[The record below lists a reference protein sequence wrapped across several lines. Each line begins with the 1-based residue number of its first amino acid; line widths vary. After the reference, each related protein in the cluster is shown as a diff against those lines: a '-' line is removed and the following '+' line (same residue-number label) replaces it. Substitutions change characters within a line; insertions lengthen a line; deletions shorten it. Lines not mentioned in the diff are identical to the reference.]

1 MMRRPFIALI
11 SALLLTI
18 VTPLTA
24 QETVAVQVTQ
34 GDLAFSFAPDIA
46 LTVAVA
52 QLDAAP
58 LNANTPP
65 GDENPAHTLFTF
77 IGYDTGEGVTPLVA
91 PTVAV
96 YDIDGFEAAGWNDEL
111 SALRSLLDQ
120 RPDLSRQV
128 GLPYL
133 PQTGSIQVFTTRAE
147 YLNFNSG
154 YGLRYLTTF
163 AFDAAPVLEG
173 QVIYTFQGITLDES
187 RYVAATFPVNT
198 GLLSAELGEDFDY
211 DIFIDSMDTYFAD
224 LLATLGGQ
232 DATGFT
238 PSLDALDTLVASI
251 TVGDDRLTEADVV
264 ASAATA
270 TATPVSAVETVQTAT
285 NTAAPTIEPTFTP
298 LPTLSPF
305 FEVEYGR
312 FTYNVPYVLASDFT
326 YAVIPA
332 AANNPST
339 PPGDEFPSHVRF
351 TFPTYTLEGSYT
363 ASLNFYLI
371 EDDPGL
377 FGFDGVVINL
387 QTLLRDKPDL
397 TTQTELPFPPLF
409 TAKQGIQAK
418 AEYVD
423 FLSGTGV
430 RYLTIYVQEDTP
442 PIEGSVF
449 YTFQGITTD
458 ERYLVSAVFPVDTSL
473 LQTEIQNFEINN
485 FNTSSEGFYTDLE
498 RLLNE
503 GGDVTPSLQPLDEL
517 IESIT
522 VAPKE

>member
-1 MMRRPFIALI
+1 MIKRLSFTLLFLVLFALPA
-11 SALLLTI
+11 SAQD
-18 VTPLTA
+18 TA
-24 QETVAVQVTQ
+24 PVQVTQ
-34 GDLAFSFAPDIA
+34 GDIQFSFAPDIA

-52 QLDAAP
+52 QIDAVPLD
-58 LNANTPP
+58 ANTPP

-77 IGYDTGEGVTPLVA
+77 IGYNTGEGITPLLA
-91 PTVAV
+91 PTIAV
-96 YDIDGFEAAGWNDEL
+96 YETAGFEAAGWSDEL
-111 SALRSLLDQ
+111 SALRGLLDQ

-147 YLNFNSG
+147 YVNFESG
-154 YGLRYLTTF
+154 FGLRYLTTF

-173 QVIYTFQGITLDES
+173 TVLYTFQGMTLDES
-187 RYVAATFPVNT
+187 RVVAATFPINT
-198 GLLSAELGEDFDY
+198 GLLPAELADDFDY
-211 DIFIDSMDTYFAD
+211 DAFIDSMDTYFAD
-224 LLATLGGQ
+224 LLTELGGQ
-232 DATGFT
+232 DAAAFT
-238 PSLDALDTLVASI
+238 PSLDALDALVSSL
-251 TVGDDRLTEADVV
+251 TVGDDRVTEADVI

-270 TATPVSAVETVQTAT
+270 TPDTVVAAVATAT
-285 NTAAPTIEPTFTP
+285 HTLAPTVEPTFTP
-298 LPTLSPF
+298 KPTLSPF

-312 FTYNVPYVLASDFT
+312 FAYNVPYVLASDFT
-326 YAVIPA
+326 YAVIPG
-332 AANNPST
+332 AANNPGT
-339 PPGDEFPSHVRF
+339 PLGDEHPSYVHF
-351 TFPTYTLEGSYT
+351 TFPTYTLKGSYP
-363 ASLNFYLI
+363 AALDFYLI

-409 TAKQGIQAK
+409 TVKQGIQAK
-418 AEYVD
+418 AQYMD
-423 FLSGTGV
+423 FPSGTGV
-430 RYLTIYVQEDTP
+430 RYLTIYVQQDKP

-458 ERYLVSAVFPVDTSL
+458 ERYLVSAIFPVDTAL

-503 GGDVTPSLQPLDEL
+503 GGDVTPSLQVLDEM
-517 IESIT
+517 IQSIT
-522 VAPKE
+522 VGPKE